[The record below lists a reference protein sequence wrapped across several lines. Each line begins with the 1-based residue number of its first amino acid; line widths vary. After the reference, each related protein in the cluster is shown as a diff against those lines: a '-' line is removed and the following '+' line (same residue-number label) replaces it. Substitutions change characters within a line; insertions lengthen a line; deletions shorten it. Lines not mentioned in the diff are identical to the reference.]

1 MNKNHISIDEA
12 HLEQTIFLC
21 QKEQEQN
28 IRQTNPSLMQLI
40 LRFMWLDFRF
50 YMLLSILGLMISLFL
65 IQLDTANALIYT
77 TIYFFTLG
85 ITALYE
91 YYKNRHYQM
100 YEIVSPVY
108 LNPCR
113 SFMIRTAAI
122 ALNALCMSILLLPVF
137 IWNTSIPA
145 AEFIV
150 TSIIPLYIMQLIFT
164 RLLHKIKGYVSAVV
178 LYALFYGVYLLLY
191 LQFLRAMI
199 TSSIVLLS
207 ILLVSGIYLINM
219 WRLNMELT
227 DTERRQQKW
236 SCL

>member
-1 MNKNHISIDEA
+1 
-12 HLEQTIFLC
+12 
-21 QKEQEQN
+21 
-28 IRQTNPSLMQLI
+28 
-40 LRFMWLDFRF
+40 
-50 YMLLSILGLMISLFL
+50 
-65 IQLDTANALIYT
+65 
-77 TIYFFTLG
+77 
-85 ITALYE
+85 
-91 YYKNRHYQM
+91 M

-150 TSIIPLYIMQLIFT
+150 TSIIPLYIMQIIFT